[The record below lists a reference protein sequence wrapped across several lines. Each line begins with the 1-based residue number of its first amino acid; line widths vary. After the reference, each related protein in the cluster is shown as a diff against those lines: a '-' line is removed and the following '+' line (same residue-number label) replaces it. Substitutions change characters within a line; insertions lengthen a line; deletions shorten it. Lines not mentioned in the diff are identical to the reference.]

1 MNAKKLIS
9 HVTCSAVF
17 MAMVACGQTQHTE
30 QASLIAQ
37 QEPEPYVQ
45 EGVASYYAPSL
56 TGTKMANGK
65 PYHPSKMIAAHKRLP
80 LGTKVKVVNPDNDS
94 SVVVT
99 IADRGPYVGRRIIDL
114 SRAAAR
120 ELDFIRDGKTNVI
133 VEVVQPAEGYS
144 ISDSVATDRIVT
156 NY

>member
-1 MNAKKLIS
+1 
-9 HVTCSAVF
+9 
-17 MAMVACGQTQHTE
+17 MAMVACGQTHDSQ
-30 QASLIAQ
+30 QASEVSQ
-37 QEPEPYVQ
+37 PEPYVQ